1 MNLLKFLPNFFT
13 LTNLFVGCVAVVFGI
28 IGDFETLAILVS
40 VGLVCDFFDGF
51 FARLLK
57 IDSSLGIQLDS
68 LSDLVTF
75 GLTSSVVIMNFIG
88 NSTYV
93 TENSSN
99 IIISNLPYFAFL
111 IAIASSYRL
120 AKFNI
125 AKYSNEFKGLPT
137 PANAVFIVFLPFFIE
152 RFNLSDLFE
161 NIYFLFLIVCFSSYM
176 LISNHKMI
184 SLKLTNFNFKENKLL
199 LILIICSIILLAFF
213 GLASMPIIIL
223 LYIFLNLLRFIF

>member
-1 MNLLKFLPNFFT
+1 MNAIIRNIPNYITLSNLCCGALSIIFTFNNQLDLAALLIFT
-13 LTNLFVGCVAVVFGI
+13 GV
-28 IGDFETLAILVS
+28 TL
-40 VGLVCDFFDGF
+40 DFFDGF

-125 AKYSNEFKGLPT
+125 AEYSNEFKGLPT
-137 PANAVFIVFLPFFIE
+137 PANAVFIVFLPFFI
-152 RFNLSDLFE
+152 R
-161 NIYFLFLIVCFSSYM
+161 FSS
-176 LISNHKMI
+176 
-184 SLKLTNFNFKENKLL
+184 
-199 LILIICSIILLAFF
+199 FF
-213 GLASMPIIIL
+213 LYLGWMWASAGLAGTARPPKL
-223 LYIFLNLLRFIF
+223 Q

>member
-1 MNLLKFLPNFFT
+1 
-13 LTNLFVGCVAVVFGI
+13 
-28 IGDFETLAILVS
+28 
-40 VGLVCDFFDGF
+40 
-51 FARLLK
+51 
-57 IDSSLGIQLDS
+57 
-68 LSDLVTF
+68 
-75 GLTSSVVIMNFIG
+75 MNFIG

-152 RFNLSDLFE
+152 KFNLSDLFE

-199 LILIICSIILLAFF
+199 LILIICSIILFAFF

-223 LYIFLNLLRFIF
+223 LYILLNLLRFIF

>member
-1 MNLLKFLPNFFT
+1 MNVLRFIPNLLT
-13 LTNLFVGCVAVVFGI
+13 LANLFFGI
-28 IGDFETLAILVS
+28 LAINYVVLENFDKAAICV
-40 VGLVCDFFDGF
+40 VIAIGFDFFDGF

-125 AKYSNEFKGLPT
+125 AEYSNEFKGLPT
-137 PANAVFIVFLPFFIE
+137 PANALFIVFLPFFIE

-184 SLKLTNFNFKENKLL
+184 SLKLTKLNFKENKLL
-199 LILIICSIILLAFF
+199 LILTISSIILLAFF
-213 GLASMPIIIL
+213 GLASMPLIIL
-223 LYIFLNLLRFIF
+223 FYILLNLLRFIF